1 MLQLKK
7 TKTMNT
13 FLKMFRGSPEGLV
26 VKILL
31 NLLQQ
36 PGPGSWAENHTTP
49 LSVAMVWLQVT

>member
-36 PGPGSWAENHTTP
+36 PGPGSWAQNHTTP
-49 LSVAMVWLQVT
+49 LSVAMLW